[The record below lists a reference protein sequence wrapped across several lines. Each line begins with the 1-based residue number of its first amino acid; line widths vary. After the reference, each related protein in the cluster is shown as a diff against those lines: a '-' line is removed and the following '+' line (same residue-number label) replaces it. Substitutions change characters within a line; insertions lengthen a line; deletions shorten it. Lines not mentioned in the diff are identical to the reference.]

1 VPACC
6 FPGRDPQRLP
16 LQADGPRRAPR
27 PPRDFLIA
35 RRGEQRQL
43 CGGPFPRRRVGD
55 AQRFPLL
62 PHALDAAARA
72 RREIG
77 ELERQLKTI
86 TDDQARLRANLK
98 EMPSSAAAYKRYLE
112 KFDQQETQIEEYQAS
127 IKKLQAV
134 EHDQRKKFDD
144 FLADFSAE

>member
-1 VPACC
+1 VCLRAAFRAETRSAFRFRRTAHAVRPV
-6 FPGRDPQRLP
+6 
-16 LQADGPRRAPR
+16 RRATSSSPAAASSASSAAVHF
-27 PPRDFLIA
+27 RDAGL
-35 RRGEQRQL
+35 
-43 CGGPFPRRRVGD
+43 